1 MAEYK
6 ITIDINNNGQGGN
19 SEEIS
24 GGGKSSK
31 SSLSLSSKTA
41 RNAAIA
47 LGAGKRLL
55 QYGLS
60 SVEMYTGSSTLQTK
74 VDNTMQAVNYGIG
87 LITNPIATLATMGVN
102 AVTQALTRSNEIM
115 WGNKQ
120 AERLQ
125 RRGGIYLSANQR

>member
-6 ITIDINNNGQGGN
+6 ITIDINQTVSNDSSISNN
-19 SEEIS
+19 SETA
-24 GGGKSSK
+24 SSAVK
-31 SSLSLSSKTA
+31 MTSKTSA
-41 RNAAIA
+41 GMAVA

-60 SVEMYTGSSTLQTK
+60 SIEMFTGNSSLQMQ
-74 VDNTMQAVNYGIG
+74 VDNSMQAIGYGIG
-87 LITNPIATLATMGVN
+87 LVKNPVATITTMGVN
-102 AVTQALTRSNEIM
+102 AVTQALTRKNEIM

-125 RRGGIYLSANQR
+125 RRGGLYLSANER